1 MVKELRSVLAVRSLQ
16 KQKRREEKRSRKL
29 LNDPLTPVESH
40 VATDAKS
47 HLRDSHVP
55 DQPLPTKEC
64 TVGGKSLHVEGKDL
78 GEIHVEAHIECKPIE
93 TCGTDVLENQRPSE
107 ASLHVQS
114 DTLKFGTK
122 DMLVQNP
129 NEMYSEAAMM
139 NVTTTHNES
148 DCCCR
153 GSERR
158 NGTQS
163 EGSESGGGDS
173 GMVFAGGG
181 RDCRTA
187 RAEDVGTMQEERGWD
202 GRATAEAVAAAA
214 VLSGRNRE
222 EIFEGSSE
230 SVDD

>member
-1 MVKELRSVLAVRSLQ
+1 MLAVRSLQ

-64 TVGGKSLHVEGKDL
+64 AEGGKSLHVEGTDL
-78 GEIHVEAHIECKPIE
+78 GEIHVEAHKPIE

-107 ASLHVQS
+107 ARLHVQS
-114 DTLKFGTK
+114 DTMMFATK
-122 DMLVQNP
+122 DMLARNP
-129 NEMYSEAAMM
+129 KTAGDEMYSEAAML
-139 NVTTTHNES
+139 NVTTTHNEN
-148 DCCCR
+148 DCCG
-153 GSERR
+153 GSEKR
-158 NGTQS
+158 NGTQ
-163 EGSESGGGDS
+163 SESGGGDS
-173 GMVFAGGG
+173 GMVLAGGG